1 MREESGEVAVED
13 YGADGEGDG
22 TAEDAGLADGA
33 LGGGCGGVSLC
44 GKRGKGE
51 KDVPTVSKS

>member
-1 MREESGEVAVED
+1 MAEEEGEVPVQD

-33 LGGGCGGVSLC
+33 LGGGWRGGVSL
-44 GKRGKGE
+44 E
-51 KDVPTVSKS
+51 S